1 MVLAK
6 SSDAATLEDAIAKY
20 AQSLSL
26 LEDPNYKPSM
36 AEVLAIMLAR
46 DEVQNLLGQ
55 SKASP
60 ENCAKLIALDSLLK
74 SNKDRLNDD
83 DKLSA
88 CRQSVQPPESA
99 WWWYLAAPTPPVQK
113 DSRDRFDWA
122 WNVLSG
128 LCLVG
133 ATTFMVNT
141 ARAFSTEGFDLAQTF
156 GTVAQGAG
164 LAVVAKGT
172 LTSKGQEQVKSVLNN
187 CNIPPHYHAEATCGM
202 SFALLLV
209 TGGINSSLP
218 RLGDLYAAQ
227 GTEYYRKGRM
237 AVALDKYEEA
247 LRFNPNSQNVS
258 VYKGRIHES
267 LQEYDTALEH
277 YKKGMI
283 KGNPG
288 AFHGYGKTLALKNQ
302 ADENQLATAK
312 NYLLVGGDLI
322 NDNTPNRDRLELRIR
337 RDMGWV
343 DLLRVQNL
351 INQGETVESP
361 TVQNLLAASRDNLEQ
376 AIDLQAKAAEDM
388 PGWGMSQCYMSRVL
402 NYTDAEAAKS
412 YSDFCFESAKP
423 ETVAEYAFLTNIDEY
438 AITQTK
444 INVSGLVADDD
455 EQTQKVGEVKNPEK
469 LDEIATRIQQNIEEN
484 WQDGVEFTDN
494 LVYQVTTD
502 ANGIVVDYTA
512 TDPDADELVS
522 TTPLPQLRNEDIE
535 PKRIAKFSV
544 TLTPTRQV
552 TVEPIITEVGIE

>member
-1 MVLAK
+1 MLAK
-6 SSDAATLEDAIAKY
+6 SPDTATLEDAIAKY
-20 AQSLSL
+20 AHTLSL
-26 LEDPNYKPSM
+26 LEDPNYKPNL
-36 AEVLAIMLAR
+36 ADVLAIMLAR
-46 DEVQNLLGQ
+46 DEVQNVLEQ

-83 DKLSA
+83 DKLAA
-88 CRQSVQPPESA
+88 CRQSVQPPEAA

-113 DSRDRFDWA
+113 DRRDRFDWA

-164 LAVVAKGT
+164 LAVVAKGA
-172 LTSKGQEQVKSVLNN
+172 LTQKGHEQVKNTLNN
-187 CNIPPHYHAEATCGM
+187 LNIPPYYHAEATFGM

-209 TGGINSSLP
+209 AGGVNSSLP
-218 RLGDLYAAQ
+218 RLGDLYAVQ

-247 LRFNPNSQNVS
+247 LRFNPQSENVS
-258 VYKGRIHES
+258 VYKGRIYES
-267 LQEYDTALEH
+267 LQEYDKAVEH

-283 KGNPG
+283 KGNPA
-288 AFHGYGKTLALKNQ
+288 AFHGYGKTLALKSP

-312 NYLLVGGDLI
+312 NYLLVGGDLVG
-322 NDNTPNRDRLELRIR
+322 DNTPNSDRLQLRIR

-343 DLLRVQNL
+343 DFLRVQNL

-361 TVQNLLAASRDNLEQ
+361 VVQDLLAASRNNLEQ
-376 AIDLQAKAAEDM
+376 AIDLQAKASNDM
-388 PGWGMSQCYMSRVL
+388 PGWGMSQCYLGRVL
-402 NYTDAEAAKS
+402 SYTDAEAAQP
-412 YSDFCFESAKP
+412 YFDFCFKSAKP
-423 ETVAEYAFLTNIDEY
+423 ETVAEYAFLTDIDEY

-444 INVSGLVADDD
+444 INVSGLVADED
-455 EQTQKVGEVKNPEK
+455 EQAQEVGTVKNANK
-469 LDEIATRIQQNIEEN
+469 LDDIASRIQQNIAEN
-484 WQDGVEFTDN
+484 WEEGVEFTDN

-502 ANGIVVDYTA
+502 GNGIVVDYTA
-512 TDPDADELVS
+512 TDPNAEELAS
-522 TTPLPQLRNEDIE
+522 TTPLPQLRNEEIA

-552 TVEPIITEVGIE
+552 QVEPIITETGVE

>member
-1 MVLAK
+1 MVLDK
-6 SSDAATLEDAIAKY
+6 SSVAVTFEEAIAKY
-20 AQSLSL
+20 AATLSL
-26 LEDPNYKPSM
+26 LENPNYKLSL

-46 DEVQNLLGQ
+46 DEVQNVLEH

-60 ENCAKLIALDSLLK
+60 ENCAKLIAIDSLLK

-83 DKLSA
+83 DKLAA

-99 WWWYLAAPTPPVQK
+99 WWWYLAAPTPPIQK
-113 DSRDRFDWA
+113 DRRDRFDWA

-164 LAVVAKGT
+164 LAVVAKGA
-172 LTSKGQEQVKSVLNN
+172 LTEKGHEQVKNTLNN
-187 CNIPPHYHAEATCGM
+187 FNIPPHYHAEATFGM

-209 TGGINSSLP
+209 AGGINSSLP
-218 RLGDLYAAQ
+218 RLGNWYALQ
-227 GTEYYRKGRM
+227 GTEYYQKGRM
-237 AVALDKYEEA
+237 AIALDKYEEA

-258 VYKGRIHES
+258 VYKGRIYES
-267 LQEYDTALEH
+267 LEEYDKAIEN

-283 KGNPG
+283 KGNPA
-288 AFHGYGKTLALKNQ
+288 AFHGYGKTLALKNPT
-302 ADENQLATAK
+302 DENQLATAK

-322 NDNTPNRDRLELRIR
+322 NDNTPNRDGLLLRIR

-343 DLLRVQNL
+343 DLRRIQNL

-361 TVQNLLAASRDNLEQ
+361 IIQDLLAASRDNLQQ
-376 AIDLQAKAAEDM
+376 AIDLQAKASEDM
-388 PGWGMSQCYMSRVL
+388 PGWGMSQCYLGRVL
-402 NYTDAEAAKS
+402 DYTDEAAAKP
-412 YSDFCFESAKP
+412 YFDFCFKSAKP

-438 AITQTK
+438 QITQTK
-444 INVSGLVADDD
+444 INVSGLVADGD
-455 EQTQKVGEVKNPEK
+455 ETVEQVGEVTNPQK
-469 LDEIATRIQQNIEEN
+469 LDEIATRIQQNITEN
-484 WQDGVEFTDN
+484 WQTGVEFTDN
-494 LVYQVTTD
+494 LIYQVTTD
-502 ANGIVVDYTA
+502 GNGIVVDYTA
-512 TDPDADELVS
+512 TDPKAEEFVS
-522 TTPLPQLRNEDIE
+522 ATPLPQLRNENIT
-535 PKRIAKFSV
+535 PKRVAKFSV

-552 TVEPIITEVGIE
+552 TVEPIITELTVE

>member
-6 SSDAATLEDAIAKY
+6 SSDTATLEDAIAQY
-20 AQSLSL
+20 STHLSL
-26 LEDPNYKPSM
+26 LEDPHYQPNM
-36 AEVLAIMLAR
+36 AEVLGIMLTR
-46 DEVQNLLGQ
+46 DEVQNALEQ

-60 ENCAKLIALDSLLK
+60 ENCAKLIELDRQLK
-74 SNKDRLNDD
+74 SGKDRLNSD

-113 DSRDRFDWA
+113 DRRHRFDWA

-141 ARAFSTEGFDLAQTF
+141 ARAFSSEGFDLAQTF

-164 LAVVAKGT
+164 LAVVAKGA
-172 LTSKGQEQVKSVLNN
+172 LTDKGQEQVKNFLNN
-187 CNIPPHYHAEATCGM
+187 LNIPPYYHAEASFGM

-209 TGGINSSLP
+209 AGGINSSLP
-218 RLGDLYAAQ
+218 RLGDWYALQ
-227 GTEYYRKGRM
+227 GTEYYQKGRM
-237 AVALDKYEEA
+237 AIALDKYEEA
-247 LRFNPNSQNVS
+247 LRFNPQSENVS
-258 VYKGRIHES
+258 VYKGRIYES
-267 LQEYDTALEH
+267 LQEYDKAIEN

-283 KGNPG
+283 KGNPA
-288 AFHGYGKTLALKNQ
+288 AFHGYGKTLALTNPT
-302 ADENQLATAK
+302 DEKQLAAAK

-322 NDNTPNRDRLELRIR
+322 NDNTTSRDRLQLRIR

-351 INQGETVESP
+351 LNQGETLESP
-361 TVQNLLAASRDNLEQ
+361 TVQNLLAASRENLQQ
-376 AIDLQAKAAEDM
+376 AIELQAKASEDL
-388 PGWGMSQCYMSRVL
+388 PGWGMSQCYLGRVL
-402 NYTDAEAAKS
+402 NYTDEAAAQP
-412 YSDFCFESAKP
+412 YFDFCFESAKP
-423 ETVAEYAFLTNIDEY
+423 ETVAEYAFLTDIDEY

-444 INVSGLVADDD
+444 INISGLVADED
-455 EQTQKVGEVKNPEK
+455 EQTEQVGEVKNPEK
-469 LDEIATRIQQNIEEN
+469 LNEIATRIQQNITEN

-502 ANGIVVDYTA
+502 GEGIIVDYTA
-512 TDPDADELVS
+512 TDPNAVELVS
-522 TTPLPQLRNEDIE
+522 TTPLPQLRNENIE

-552 TVEPIITEVGIE
+552 IVEPIITEVGVE